1 MHPFPDIKA
10 VALDIDG
17 VLTDGTFLWDAHGSE
32 QKRFHFRDV
41 MGISRAS
48 KLGIRFA
55 LISGER
61 NGIVDRIAA
70 KFGITDVHQGCSDKA
85 AALIDFSESGG
96 ISLSEIAFMG
106 DDIND
111 LDALRIAG
119 LPAAPADAHGKVLEV
134 ARFISKKNGGSGAVR
149 DLLDYLGLVQ

>member
-1 MHPFPDIKA
+1 MSVPEIKA

-17 VLTDGTFLWDAHGSE
+17 VLTDGTFLWDGNGSE

-48 KLGIRFA
+48 KRGIRFA
-55 LISGER
+55 LISGEK
-61 NGIVDRIAA
+61 NAIVDRVA
-70 KFGITDVHQGCSDKA
+70 KKFAITDVHQGCGDKA
-85 AALIDFSESGG
+85 AALLSFSEASG
-96 ISLSEIAFMG
+96 IPLSQICFMG

-119 LPAAPADAHGKVLEV
+119 FSAAPADAHESILCAVNFV
-134 ARFISKKNGGSGAVR
+134 TKKNGGCGAAR
-149 DLLDYLGLVQ
+149 ELLDHLRFV

>member
-1 MHPFPDIKA
+1 MDPQIKA

-17 VLTDGTFLWDAHGSE
+17 VLTDGSFLWDAAGNE
-32 QKRFHFRDV
+32 TKRFHFRDI
-41 MGISRAS
+41 MGISRATKS
-48 KLGIRFA
+48 GIRFA

-61 NGIVDRIAA
+61 NGIVDRVAA

-85 AALIDFSESGG
+85 AALIAFSEKSG
-96 ISLSEIAFMG
+96 IPLTRIAFMG

-119 LPAAPADAHGKVLEV
+119 LRCAPADAHKKVLKE
-134 ARFISKKNGGSGAVR
+134 AQFIAQKTGGHGAVR
-149 DLLDYLGLVQ
+149 DLLDHLGFVR

>member
-1 MHPFPDIKA
+1 MQSLPDIKA

-17 VLTDGTFLWDAHGSE
+17 VLTDGTFLWDGEGSE

-41 MGISRAS
+41 MGISRAT
-48 KLGIRFA
+48 KRGLRFA

-85 AALIDFSESGG
+85 AALITFSESRG
-96 ISLSEIAFMG
+96 IPLDQIVFMG

-111 LDALRIAG
+111 LEALRIAG
-119 LPAAPADAHGKVLEV
+119 LPAAPADAHEKVLEV
-134 ARFISKKNGGSGAVR
+134 VRFVSKKNGGCGAVR
-149 DLLDYLGLVQ
+149 DLLDHLQLV

>member
-1 MHPFPDIKA
+1 MIKNEIKA

-17 VLTDGTFLWDAHGSE
+17 VLTDGTFLWDGSGSE

-41 MGISRAS
+41 MGISRAA
-48 KLGIRFA
+48 KLGLRFA
-55 LISGER
+55 LISGEK

-70 KFGITDVHQGCSDKA
+70 KLGITDVHQGCGDKA
-85 AALIDFSESGG
+85 AALLSFSEANR
-96 ISLSEIAFMG
+96 IPLAQICFMG

-119 LPAAPADAHGKVLEV
+119 FSAAPADAHESVLSLATFV
-134 ARFISKKNGGSGAVR
+134 AKKNGGCGAVR
-149 DLLDYLGLVQ
+149 ELLDHLRLV

>member
-32 QKRFHFRDV
+32 EKRFHFRDV

-85 AALIDFSESGG
+85 AALLAFSEKSGIPLG
-96 ISLSEIAFMG
+96 QIAFMG

-119 LPAAPADAHGKVLEV
+119 LPAAPADAHGKVLQV
-134 ARFISKKNGGSGAVR
+134 ARFISGKNGGCGAAR
-149 DLLDYLGLVQ
+149 DLLDHLHLV

>member
-1 MHPFPDIKA
+1 MQSLPDIKA

-48 KLGIRFA
+48 RRGIRFA
-55 LISGER
+55 LISGEK
-61 NGIVDRIAA
+61 NGIVDRIAV

-85 AALIDFSESGG
+85 AALISFSEQSG
-96 ISLSEIAFMG
+96 ISMGQIAFMG

-111 LDALRIAG
+111 LEALRLAG
-119 LPAAPADAHGKVLEV
+119 LSAAPADAHDHVLAI
-134 ARFISKKNGGSGAVR
+134 ARFISKKKGGCGAVR
-149 DLLDYLGLVQ
+149 DLLDHLGFV

>member
-1 MHPFPDIKA
+1 MNHPAIKA

-17 VLTDGTFLWDAHGSE
+17 VLTDGTFLWDANGSE

-48 KLGIRFA
+48 KKGIRFA
-55 LISGER
+55 LISGET
-61 NGIVDRIAA
+61 NGIVDRVAA
-70 KFGITDVHQGCSDKA
+70 KFGITDVYQGCGDKA
-85 AALIDFSESGG
+85 AALISFSEGSR
-96 ISLSEIAFMG
+96 IPLPEIAFMG

-119 LPAAPADAHGKVLEV
+119 LSSVPADAHAKVLEV
-134 ARFISKKNGGSGAVR
+134 ARFISKKNGGCGAVR
-149 DLLDYLGLVQ
+149 DLLDYLQLV